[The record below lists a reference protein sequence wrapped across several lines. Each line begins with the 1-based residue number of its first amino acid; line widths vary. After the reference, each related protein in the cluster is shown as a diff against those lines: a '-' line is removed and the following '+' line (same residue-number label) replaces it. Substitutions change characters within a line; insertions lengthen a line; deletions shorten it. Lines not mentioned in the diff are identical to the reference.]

1 MHDFV
6 VAVTLLAEES
16 KLISLQYHEMLLVA
30 LRLGLEIAV
39 TRVLDDV
46 LF

>member
-6 VAVTLLAEES
+6 LAVTLLTEES

-30 LRLGLEIAV
+30 FGLSLQIAV

-46 LF
+46 LL